1 MANANPIRYYLTHT
15 LGIPA
20 VASRAITEEG
30 LEQFEELISIS
41 DEQVQAIIKN
51 ARKRFYDAAAAG
63 AAAANRPHISAKH
76 ATLVRQLVFCCW
88 HLHRIRRDFDVDDAT
103 VDELETLWEWRM
115 NESSANPGLPV
126 VLLLPGTDPTRVLL
140 SSELK

>member
-1 MANANPIRYYLTHT
+1 MANANPVCYYLTHT

-30 LEQFEELISIS
+30 LEQFEDLIGIS

-63 AAAANRPHISAKH
+63 AAAANRPHVTNKY
-76 ATLVRQLVFCCW
+76 ATRVRQLVFCCW
-88 HLHRIRRDFDVDDAT
+88 HLHRIQCDFDEDDAT

-115 NESSANPGLPV
+115 NEKDTPRSWMWTSQGQ
-126 VLLLPGTDPTRVLL
+126 
-140 SSELK
+140 